1 MSHFWSGLVS
11 WMNTGSISEPRRR
24 AEFEKWARTEYKNDW
39 KFAYEHMV
47 RTNGQK
53 PSLND
58 NQTTNPHFGNVK
70 EVA

>member
-11 WMNTGSISEPRRR
+11 WMNAGSGNENRRL

-39 KFAYEHMV
+39 QFAYEHMV
-47 RTNGQK
+47 RTNGQRPKIHYK
-53 PSLND
+53 PTLSK
-58 NQTTNPHFGNVK
+58 K

>member
-11 WMNTGSISEPRRR
+11 WMNAGSGNETRRL

-39 KFAYEHMV
+39 LFAYEHMV
-47 RTNGQK
+47 HTNGEK
-53 PSLND
+53 PVEYNKPKLSIKNTK
-58 NQTTNPHFGNVK
+58 NM